1 MNDGIL
7 AFVTDLAAIKTSI
20 DRTLSIG
27 ATLLKEC
34 EDDN

>member
-7 AFVTDLAAIKTSI
+7 AAITDFSAIKTSI
-20 DRTLSIG
+20 VRALSIG
-27 ATLLKEC
+27 ATMFKEC

>member
-7 AFVTDLAAIKTSI
+7 AFVTDLPAMKTSI

-27 ATLLKEC
+27 TTLFKEC